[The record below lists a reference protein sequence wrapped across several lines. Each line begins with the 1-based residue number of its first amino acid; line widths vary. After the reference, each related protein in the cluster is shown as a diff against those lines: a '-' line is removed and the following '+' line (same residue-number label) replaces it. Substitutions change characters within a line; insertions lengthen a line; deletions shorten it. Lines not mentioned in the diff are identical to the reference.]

1 MYSSLL
7 PLHSIFRWLVLLMM
21 LTSIYVAYNGW
32 KLKLA
37 FTPLANS
44 IRHWTATLAHIQLM
58 LGMVLYFYSPIVKYS
73 MPVSSRALMSQHA
86 FFKYLHIAFM
96 LFAIVVL
103 TIGSAK
109 AKRASTA
116 SAQYKT
122 ILIWY
127 TVALILILIAIPWP
141 FSPFASRPL
150 FR

>member
-7 PLHSIFRWLVLLMM
+7 PLHSIFRWLILLMM

-37 FTPLANS
+37 FTPLANN
-44 IRHWTATLAHIQLM
+44 IRHWTATFAHIQLM
-58 LGMVLYFYSPIVKYS
+58 VGMVLYFYSPIVKYPMHVRS
-73 MPVSSRALMSQHA
+73 TALMSQHA

-96 LFAIVVL
+96 LLAIVVL

-109 AKRASTA
+109 AKRASKA

-127 TVALILILIAIPWP
+127 TVALILILTAIPWP
-141 FSPFASRPL
+141 FSPLASRPF

>member
-1 MYSSLL
+1 MYNIIKE
-7 PLHSIFRWLVLLMM
+7 LHSGFRYIAVVLIVVAILFAFIGWLGKKEYKNGNRLVNLFAMISLHTQLLIG
-21 LTSIYVAYNGW
+21 L
-32 KLKLA
+32 
-37 FTPLANS
+37 
-44 IRHWTATLAHIQLM
+44 
-58 LGMVLYFYSPIVKYS
+58 VLYFYSPIVKYS
-73 MPVSSRALMSQHA
+73 VPVSSAGLISQHA

-96 LFAIVVL
+96 LLAILVL

-109 AKRASTA
+109 AKRALKA
-116 SAQYKT
+116 SAQYQT